1 MRHGKREE
9 REAKKRETFLRALE
23 STGSVFRACQ
33 IARLPRAT
41 AYRWRDADREFAS
54 AWQRSQQLGSD
65 ALQDE
70 AIRRAVEGTARK
82 KFYKGQP
89 IIDPETGE
97 QYVEYDYSDALLIRM
112 LEARR
117 PDLFKPRSD
126 MPVGTHIQVHTMQ
139 VCTTPALNE
148 LPDQSD
154 QTNECNGRILGS

>member
-23 STGSVFRACQ
+23 STGNVYRACK
-33 IARLPRAT
+33 IAKLPRAT

-54 AWQRSQQLGSD
+54 AWETSQEIGTD
-65 ALQDE
+65 ALEDE

-97 QYVEYDYSDALLIRM
+97 QY
-112 LEARR
+112 
-117 PDLFKPRSD
+117 F
-126 MPVGTHIQVHTMQ
+126 
-139 VCTTPALNE
+139 E
-148 LPDQSD
+148 LPLL
-154 QTNECNGRILGS
+154 RLP